1 MYAFII
7 NIMGSLSYWYG
18 TVLKEI
24 LKNNF
29 GVQFEYEIT
38 DAISDFY
45 NYFVV
50 GEILS
55 GFLWTYL
62 LKYMS
67 TRVCILV
74 SLAMQSVVY
83 IVQTQLT
90 SLNAIFFCRVV
101 QGFFNN
107 VNSLGKSY
115 VFEFCDVDLIK
126 LAFSTKG
133 FIAIVLSNFF
143 PQIGNWVYDKLGKDY
158 QSCCWVWFA
167 FNTFFTVA
175 FFVIFFVWKY
185 SDNTQDAVNRRNK
198 LLKDQEAKANGEVKE
213 VAKEK
218 KNQKEESYGLVRV
231 AKHILSDKNTLL
243 LFLVYILTKSIH
255 KAIQAYK
262 LIIFLK
268 DENLGG
274 LDFDKDELG
283 IYHTICIL
291 PSFIII
297 FAQPRLVPK
306 VFSYKAFIGGCITLF
321 LLFIFLIPGLADI
334 ARVTGTTKEGYMRTI
349 MKINYMMMNLFTAKL
364 FTPAMNIL
372 LNLYIEKQMR
382 AGLNSIFY
390 LGVSFTVLILNQANK
405 KMMNYFFDDLVAPPT
420 EFVKY
425 QALSI
430 FLLLQGFA
438 LLAILLTDAKKQG

>member
-1 MYAFII
+1 MYALII

-45 NYFVV
+45 NYFVL

-143 PQIGNWVYDKLGKDY
+143 PQIGNFVYDFFDKDY
-158 QSCCWVWFA
+158 QKCCWVWFA
-167 FNTFFTVA
+167 FNTFFTIG
-175 FFVIFFVWKY
+175 FFVCFFVWKY

-198 LLKDQEAKANGEVKE
+198 LLKD
-213 VAKEK
+213 
-218 KNQKEESYGLVRV
+218 
-231 AKHILSDKNTLL
+231 
-243 LFLVYILTKSIH
+243 
-255 KAIQAYK
+255 
-262 LIIFLK
+262 
-268 DENLGG
+268 
-274 LDFDKDELG
+274 
-283 IYHTICIL
+283 
-291 PSFIII
+291 
-297 FAQPRLVPK
+297 
-306 VFSYKAFIGGCITLF
+306 
-321 LLFIFLIPGLADI
+321 
-334 ARVTGTTKEGYMRTI
+334 
-349 MKINYMMMNLFTAKL
+349 
-364 FTPAMNIL
+364 
-372 LNLYIEKQMR
+372 
-382 AGLNSIFY
+382 
-390 LGVSFTVLILNQANK
+390 
-405 KMMNYFFDDLVAPPT
+405 
-420 EFVKY
+420 
-425 QALSI
+425 
-430 FLLLQGFA
+430 
-438 LLAILLTDAKKQG
+438 